1 MTVPRWGV
9 HEGVKYSPRRSI
21 LKVCP
26 ICGAFFL
33 KNTRGKKKYC
43 KELCSIKA
51 KKMQMVSIH
60 QRFIQNRDSFEHA
73 NYMRELYADGRL
85 SKRTWDIGTDKV
97 PKPEL
102 NEDGTVDWNKYHQ
115 IMQGKL
121 HKLGLG

>member
-9 HEGVKYSPRRSI
+9 HQGIKYSRMRSI

-26 ICGAFFL
+26 ICNEFFL
-33 KNTRGKKKYC
+33 QVSRGNKRYHS
-43 KELCSIKA
+43 ELCSIKA
-51 KKMQMVSIH
+51 KKKQMQKIN
-60 QRFIQNRDSFEHA
+60 QRIIQNRDSFEHA

-115 IMQGKL
+115 SLQGKL
-121 HKLGLG
+121 QKLGLA